1 MRKNGRIHRILMWIF
16 RYLALSVS
24 MAVLLYILFSLVFS
38 TQEERRL
45 QKENRLYAQHYH
57 DIVRKSSLISDAIT
71 GLRLKDNEIYQG
83 LFKADVPS
91 ADDGTQGDIVAIS
104 DTLTEREYVKGT
116 ASASGLLMEKA
127 HGVDAAFAEVF
138 AFIGRSRDS
147 LPPLSLPLHDYSY
160 VQTGASVGMKSN
172 PVYKLAVQHN
182 GLDLVAPQ
190 GESVYAAAKGTVARV
205 NMSRKGLGNT
215 VEIDHG
221 NGYVTRYCLLGE
233 VTAVPGTRVKQ
244 GQRIGTVG
252 SASALPSPHLHFEVL
267 RGGRVCDPVD
277 YLFASVS
284 PEEYARMRFL
294 AARTEQSMD

>member
-1 MRKNGRIHRILMWIF
+1 MKRNGRIHRILMWVF

-24 MAVLLYILFSLVFS
+24 LAVLLYILFSLVFS

-57 DIVRKSSLISDAIT
+57 DVVRKTGLISDVVS
-71 GLRLKDNEIYQG
+71 GLRDKDNGIYQG

-91 ADDGTQGDIVAIS
+91 ADDGARAEHVSIS
-104 DTLTEREYVKGT
+104 D
-116 ASASGLLMEKA
+116 SASVRLMEKA
-127 HGVDAAFAEVF
+127 HGVDAAFEEVF

-160 VQTGASVGMKSN
+160 VQTGASVGMKFN

-190 GESVYAAAKGTVARV
+190 GDAVYAAAKGTVARV

-233 VTAVPGTRVKQ
+233 VSAIPGTRVKQ

-252 SASALPSPHLHFEVL
+252 SAPYLPSPHLHFEVL
-267 RGGRVCDPVD
+267 RQGRICDPVD
-277 YLFASVS
+277 YFFASVS